1 MMIKNILRLLFLMCA
16 MHFYAQQ
23 EHPPLYLEY
32 DKAGNQIVSD
42 LLCVNC
48 PEAAG
53 EKHLL
58 DAITYYPNPVQ
69 QQLTLSW
76 KNTETVHVTSVRV
89 YDLNGRQLTS
99 KDNLSVESELNL
111 SFSNN
116 TAGIYIIEVLSSD
129 GTIETFKIIKK

>member
-1 MMIKNILRLLFLMCA
+1 MMKNILRLLFFMCA
-16 MHFYAQQ
+16 VPLYAQQ

-32 DKAGNQIVSD
+32 DTAGNQIVSA
-42 LLCVNC
+42 LVCVNC

-58 DAITYYPNPVQ
+58 DAVTYYPNPVQ

-99 KDNLSVESELNL
+99 KDNLSAERDVNL

-129 GTIETFKIIKK
+129 GTTERFKIIKK

>member
-1 MMIKNILRLLFLMCA
+1 MMKNVLLFLFFMCA
-16 MHFYAQQ
+16 MHFYAQE

-32 DKAGNQIVSD
+32 DTAGNQIVSA
-42 LLCVNC
+42 LVCVNC

-58 DAITYYPNPVQ
+58 NAVMYYPNPVQ

-76 KNTETVHVTSVRV
+76 KNTETVHVTNVRV
-89 YDLNGRQLTS
+89 YNLNGRQLTS
-99 KDNLSVESELNL
+99 KDNLSAEREVNL

-116 TAGIYIIEVLSSD
+116 TAGIYIIEVLRSD
-129 GTIETFKIIKK
+129 GTTESFKIIKK